1 MFSENVSL
9 DHTNLLLENSIRNK
23 ESQCV
28 AAAKHLCERKI
39 NEHFWEI
46 VVNTR

>member
-1 MFSENVSL
+1 MFSENLSL

-28 AAAKHLCERKI
+28 AVAKTHVEEK
-39 NEHFWEI
+39 
-46 VVNTR
+46 

>member
-1 MFSENVSL
+1 MFSENLSL

-28 AAAKHLCERKI
+28 AVAKTLMWKKNKRTFLGNSC
-39 NEHFWEI
+39 
-46 VVNTR
+46 